1 VIILSDSSVTLYCQK
16 EDSFMDNHPKRIKI
30 AILIAHTL
38 QNPKRSSWA
47 GTVDQ
52 MTNTLQK
59 HCGDVYS
66 ITPKSSLTKLFGK
79 IINKLSRIFLRKIY
93 LYNHTFALA
102 REYAKA
108 TAPQLKQQSFDVIFA
123 PGGGTEIAFL
133 ETDIPIVLI
142 EDANF
147 VLLHN
152 YYPGY
157 SNLLKRSAYETNA
170 LEELA
175 LKRASLI
182 LHPSEW
188 AVQSTIENYLVDKR
202 KVQTIPFGANFKNP
216 PSIEVV
222 QARKKSDRCRLF
234 FLGVDWQRKGGEI
247 AFETLLKLEEMGIQ
261 AELIICGCT
270 PPSSFSH
277 ERLKVIPYL
286 DKKDESQRRELEK
299 LFETSDFLLLPTRS
313 ECYGMVFCEASAYG
327 LPSITTNTGG
337 VCGAVKDGENGF
349 MLPLSARG
357 QDYAEVIA
365 NVYSDDRLYY
375 ELVRSSRA
383 AFEDRLNWDAWG
395 MSVKNLLDQ
404 LIFQGMYTG
413 G

>member
-1 VIILSDSSVTLYCQK
+1 MDSD
-16 EDSFMDNHPKRIKI
+16 PKRIKI
-30 AILIAHTL
+30 VILIAHTL

-52 MTNTLQK
+52 MTNSLQK
-59 HCGDVYS
+59 YCGDVYS
-66 ITPKSSLTKLFGK
+66 IPSAPSMVKFFGK
-79 IINKLSRIFLRKIY
+79 ITNKLSRLFLKKIY

-102 REYAKA
+102 RRYAKV
-108 TAPQLKQQSFDVIFA
+108 TLPQLEKQSFDVIFA
-123 PGGGTEIAFL
+123 PSGGTEIAFL
-133 ETDIPIVLI
+133 ETDIPIVLV

-147 VLLHN
+147 ILLHD

-157 SNLLKRSAYETNA
+157 SNLLKRSIYETNA

-175 LKRASLI
+175 LRKASLV

-188 AVQSTIENYLVDKR
+188 AVQSTIENYHVEKQ
-202 KVQTIPFGANFKNP
+202 KVYAVPFGANFTKP

-261 AELIICGCT
+261 AELIVCGCT
-270 PPSSFSH
+270 PPSSFNH
-277 ERLKVIPYL
+277 ERLKVITYL
-286 DKKDESQRRELEK
+286 DKKDETQRRELEK

-327 LPSITTNTGG
+327 LPSITTDTGG
-337 VCGAVKDGENGF
+337 VCGAVKNGENGF
-349 MLPLSARG
+349 MLPLNARG
-357 QDYAEVIA
+357 QEYAEVIA
-365 NVYSDDRLYY
+365 KVYSDDQLYS

-383 AFEDRLNWDAWG
+383 AFENRLNWDAWG
-395 MSVKNLLDQ
+395 ISVKSLLDEF
-404 LIFQGMYTG
+404 IFQNKSPKYGMNVDG
-413 G
+413 

>member
-1 VIILSDSSVTLYCQK
+1 MDSD
-16 EDSFMDNHPKRIKI
+16 PKRIKI
-30 AILIAHTL
+30 AILLAHTL
-38 QNPKRSSWA
+38 QNPKRSSWT

-52 MTNTLQK
+52 MTIALQK
-59 HCGDVYS
+59 YCGNVYS
-66 ITPKSSLTKLFGK
+66 IPPAPSMVKFFGK
-79 IINKLSRIFLRKIY
+79 ITNKLSRLFLKKIY

-102 REYAKA
+102 KEYAKA
-108 TAPQLKQQSFDVIFA
+108 TIPRLEQQSFDVIFA
-123 PGGGTEIAFL
+123 PSGGTEIAFL

-147 VLLHN
+147 ILLHN

-157 SNLLKRSAYETNA
+157 SNLLKRSVYETNT

-175 LKRASLI
+175 LKRASLV
-182 LHPSEW
+182 LHPSAW
-188 AVQSTIENYLVDKR
+188 AVKSTVENYHVEKQ
-202 KVQTIPFGANFKNP
+202 KVHAVPFGANFMNP
-216 PSIEVV
+216 PIEIV
-222 QARKKSDRCRLF
+222 QARKKSNRCRLF

-270 PPSSFSH
+270 PPSSFTH

-286 DKKDESQRRELEK
+286 DKKDETQRRQLEK

-327 LPSITTNTGG
+327 LPSITTDTGG
-337 VCGAVKDGENGF
+337 ISGAVKDGENGF

-357 QDYAEVIA
+357 QEYAEAIA
-365 NVYSDDRLYY
+365 KVYSDDQLYS

-383 AFEDRLNWDAWG
+383 AFENRLNWDAWG
-395 MSVKNLLDQ
+395 ISVKSLLDEV
-404 LIFQGMYTG
+404 IFHHKTPKLGVG
-413 G
+413 SDG

>member
-1 VIILSDSSVTLYCQK
+1 
-16 EDSFMDNHPKRIKI
+16 MDNHPKRIKI

-52 MTNTLQK
+52 MTTTLQK
-59 HCGDVYS
+59 YCGDVYA
-66 ITPKSSLTKLFGK
+66 ITPRPSTTKFFGK
-79 IINKLSRIFLRKIY
+79 IINKLSRIFLKKIY

-102 REYAKA
+102 REYAKT
-108 TAPQLKQQSFDVIFA
+108 TAPQLQRQSFDVIFA

-157 SNLLKRSAYETNA
+157 SNLLKKSAYETNT

-188 AVQSTIENYLVDKR
+188 AVRSTIENYHVDKH
-202 KVQTIPFGANFKNP
+202 KVQTIPFGANFKQP

-222 QARKKSDRCRLF
+222 QARKKSDRCKLF

-270 PPSSFSH
+270 PPSSFIH

-286 DKKDESQRRELEK
+286 DKKDETQRRELEK

-349 MLPLSARG
+349 MLPLSASG
-357 QDYAEVIA
+357 QEYAEVIA
-365 NVYSDDRLYY
+365 KIYSDDRLYY

-395 MSVKNLLDQ
+395 ISVKNLLDEC
-404 LIFQGMYTG
+404 IFQGMYAG